1 MDLQPTDLQELLRSN
16 AEDVLA
22 REAPADRVREM
33 EQAGEPDA
41 ALWSTLVE
49 LGWTRLAVP
58 EEHGGQGG
66 SLLDL
71 AVIIEQLCRFAVLTP
86 FVPTTLAALAVQR
99 HGDEALQAELL
110 PRIAE
115 GATVS
120 IALAEGRGKMHDLAA
135 TVEDGAVHGEKHFV
149 EYARSSDLHLVAASR
164 NGAPGLAVVAAGADG
179 VRIERDL
186 ASIGKT
192 PQAVVVYEGAQAD
205 AWIEGE
211 AAAVEDLRRLG
222 STLASLESYAH
233 AQRALDMTVDYVQT
247 RVQFGRPIGSF
258 QAVQMRL
265 ADLATRVQASNFL
278 VHELLWHFGEGSED
292 PSQVA
297 VVKAVTAA
305 TVAQVTQDCHLL
317 HGGIG
322 FMQGPA
328 PGRMGEPSGESEVA
342 PPTEYPLYFHTIR
355 GKEASLRFGGAGE
368 ALRTVASALLD

>member
-16 AEDVLA
+16 AEDVLG
-22 REAPADRVREM
+22 REAPADRVREI

-41 ALWSTLVE
+41 ALWSTLVD
-49 LGWTRLAVP
+49 LGWTGLAVP
-58 EEHGGQGG
+58 EEHSGQGG

-71 AVIIEQLCRFAVLTP
+71 AVIVEQLCRHAVLSP
-86 FVPTTLAALAVQR
+86 FVPTALAAIVVQR

-115 GATVS
+115 GATVA
-120 IALAEGRGKMHDLAA
+120 IALAEGHGELRDLAA
-135 TVEDGAVHGEKHFV
+135 SYEDGAVSGEKRFV

-164 NGAPGLAVVAAGADG
+164 NGTAGLALVQAGADG
-179 VRIERDL
+179 VRVEQDL
-186 ASIGKT
+186 VSIGKT
-192 PQAVVVYEGAQAD
+192 PQAIVAYEGARAD

-211 AAAVEDLRRLG
+211 AAVEDLRRLG
-222 STLASLESYAH
+222 SALASLESYAH

-278 VHELLWHFGEGSED
+278 VHELLWHFDEGTDD
-292 PSQVA
+292 PEQIA
-297 VVKAVTAA
+297 VVKAVTAQ

-322 FMQGPA
+322 FI
-328 PGRMGEPSGESEVA
+328 
-342 PPTEYPLYFHTIR
+342 TEYDLYFHTIR

-368 ALRTVASALLD
+368 ALRTVANALLD

>member
-1 MDLQPTDLQELLRSN
+1 MDLQPSDLQELLRSN
-16 AEDVLA
+16 AEDVLG
-22 REAPADRVREM
+22 REAPSDRVREM
-33 EQAGEPDA
+33 ERAGEPDA

-49 LGWTRLAVP
+49 LGWTGLSVP

-71 AVIIEQLCRFAVLTP
+71 AVIVEQLCRFAVLTP
-86 FVPTTLAALAVQR
+86 FVPTTLAALVVQR

-120 IALAEGRGKMHDLAA
+120 IALAEGRGKMRDLAA
-135 TVEDGAVHGEKHFV
+135 TFEDGAVSGEKHFV

-164 NGAPGLAVVAAGADG
+164 DGAPGLAVVAAGADG

-211 AAAVEDLRRLG
+211 AAVEDLRRLG

-297 VVKAVTAA
+297 VVKAVTAE

-322 FMQGPA
+322 FI
-328 PGRMGEPSGESEVA
+328 
-342 PPTEYPLYFHTIR
+342 TEYPLYFHTIR

>member
-1 MDLQPTDLQELLRSN
+1 MDLQPTDLQELLRTN

-22 REAPADRVREM
+22 SEAPADRVREI

-41 ALWSTLVE
+41 ALWSTLVD
-49 LGWTRLAVP
+49 LGWTGLAID

-71 AVIIEQLCRFAVLTP
+71 AVIVEQLCRHAVLTP
-86 FVPTTLAALAVQR
+86 FVPTALAAIVVQR
-99 HGDEALQAELL
+99 HGDEALRAELL

-115 GATVS
+115 GATVA
-120 IALAEGRGKMHDLAA
+120 IALAEGHGELRDLAA
-135 TVEDGAVHGEKHFV
+135 SYEDGAVSGEKRFV

-164 NGAPGLAVVAAGADG
+164 NGSAGLAVVPAGAEG
-179 VRIERDL
+179 VSIEQDL
-186 ASIGKT
+186 MSIGKT
-192 PQAVVVYEGAQAD
+192 PQAIVAYDGARAD

-211 AAAVEDLRRLG
+211 AALEDLRRLG
-222 STLASLESYAH
+222 SALASLESYAH

-247 RVQFGRPIGSF
+247 RVQFARPIGAF

-292 PSQVA
+292 PEQIA
-297 VVKAVTAA
+297 VVKAVTAQ

-322 FMQGPA
+322 FI
-328 PGRMGEPSGESEVA
+328 
-342 PPTEYPLYFHTIR
+342 TEYDLYFHTIR

-368 ALRTVASALLD
+368 ALRTVADALLD

>member
-22 REAPADRVREM
+22 REAPTDRVRQV
-33 EQAGEPDA
+33 EQSGEPDA
-41 ALWSTLVE
+41 ALWSTLVD
-49 LGWTRLAVP
+49 LGWTGLAIG

-71 AVIIEQLCRFAVLTP
+71 AVIVEQLCRHAVLTP
-86 FVPTTLAALAVQR
+86 FVPTALAALVVQR
-99 HGDEALQAELL
+99 HGDAALQAELL

-115 GATVS
+115 GATVA
-120 IALAEGRGKMHDLAA
+120 IALAEGRGELHDLMA
-135 TVEDGAVHGEKHFV
+135 TYANGAVNGEKRFV
-149 EYARSSDLHLVAASR
+149 EYARSSDLHLVAAGR
-164 NGAPGLAVVAAGADG
+164 NGAAGLALVPAGAEG
-179 VRIERDL
+179 VRVEQDL
-186 ASIGKT
+186 ATVGKT
-192 PQAVVVYEGAQAD
+192 PQAIVSYDGAQAD

-211 AAAVEDLRRLG
+211 AAVEDLRRLG
-222 STLASLESYAH
+222 ATLASLESYAH

-278 VHELLWHFGEGSED
+278 VHELLWRFGEGSED
-292 PSQVA
+292 PEQIA
-297 VVKAVTAA
+297 VVKAVTAQ
-305 TVAQVTQDCHLL
+305 TVGQVTQDCHLL

-322 FMQGPA
+322 FI
-328 PGRMGEPSGESEVA
+328 
-342 PPTEYPLYFHTIR
+342 TEYDLYFHTIR

-368 ALRTVASALLD
+368 ALRTVANALLD

>member
-16 AEDVLA
+16 AEDVLG
-22 REAPADRVREM
+22 REAPADRVREI

-41 ALWSTLVE
+41 ALWSTLVD
-49 LGWTRLAVP
+49 LGWTGLAVP
-58 EEHGGQGG
+58 EEHSGQGG

-71 AVIIEQLCRFAVLTP
+71 AVIVEQLCRHAVLSP
-86 FVPTTLAALAVQR
+86 FVPTALAAIVVQR

-115 GATVS
+115 GATVA
-120 IALAEGRGKMHDLAA
+120 IALAEGHGELRDLEASY
-135 TVEDGAVHGEKHFV
+135 EDGAVSGEKRFV

-164 NGAPGLAVVAAGADG
+164 NGTAGLALVQAGADG
-179 VRIERDL
+179 VRVEQDL
-186 ASIGKT
+186 VSIGKT
-192 PQAVVVYEGAQAD
+192 PQAIVAYEGARAD

-211 AAAVEDLRRLG
+211 AAVEDLRRLG
-222 STLASLESYAH
+222 SALASLESYAH

-278 VHELLWHFGEGSED
+278 VHELLWHFDEGSDD
-292 PSQVA
+292 PEQIA
-297 VVKAVTAA
+297 VVKAVTAQ

-322 FMQGPA
+322 FI
-328 PGRMGEPSGESEVA
+328 
-342 PPTEYPLYFHTIR
+342 TEYDLYFHTIR

-368 ALRTVASALLD
+368 ALRTVANALLD

>member
-1 MDLQPTDLQELLRSN
+1 MDLQPTDLQELLRGN
-16 AEDVLA
+16 AEDVLG
-22 REAPADRVREM
+22 REAPADRVREI

-41 ALWSTLVE
+41 ALWSTLVD
-49 LGWTRLAVP
+49 LGWTGLAVP
-58 EEHGGQGG
+58 DEHGGQGG

-71 AVIIEQLCRFAVLTP
+71 AVIVEQLCRHAVLTP
-86 FVPTTLAALAVQR
+86 FVPTALAAIVVQR

-115 GATVS
+115 GATVA
-120 IALAEGRGKMHDLAA
+120 IALAEGHGELRDLAA
-135 TVEDGAVHGEKHFV
+135 TYADGAVSGEKRFV

-164 NGAPGLAVVAAGADG
+164 NGTPGLAIVPAGAAG
-179 VRIERDL
+179 VRVEQDL
-186 ASIGKT
+186 VSIGKT
-192 PQAVVVYEGAQAD
+192 PQAIVAYEGAPAD
-205 AWIEGE
+205 AWMEGE
-211 AAAVEDLRRLG
+211 AAVEDLRRLG
-222 STLASLESYAH
+222 SALASLESYAH

-278 VHELLWHFGEGSED
+278 VHELLWHFDEGSDD
-292 PSQVA
+292 PEQIA
-297 VVKAVTAA
+297 VVKAVTAQ

-322 FMQGPA
+322 FI
-328 PGRMGEPSGESEVA
+328 
-342 PPTEYPLYFHTIR
+342 TEYDLYFHTIR

-368 ALRTVASALLD
+368 ALRTVADALLD

>member
-16 AEDVLA
+16 AEDVLE

-33 EQAGEPDA
+33 EQSGEPDA

-49 LGWTRLAVP
+49 LGWTGLAVG
-58 EEHGGQGG
+58 EDHGGQGG

-86 FVPTTLAALAVQR
+86 FVPSALAGLVVQR
-99 HGDEALQAELL
+99 HGDAALQGELL

-115 GATVS
+115 GSTVS
-120 IALAEGRGKMHDLAA
+120 IALAEGRGKMHDLA
-135 TVEDGAVHGEKHFV
+135 TSYEDGAVSGEKRFV

-164 NGAPGLAVVAAGADG
+164 NGAAGLAVVPAAAEG
-179 VRIERDL
+179 VRIEQDL
-186 ASIGKT
+186 VSIGKT
-192 PQAVVVYEGAQAD
+192 PQAIVAYDGAQAD
-205 AWIEGE
+205 GWIEGE
-211 AAAVEDLRRLG
+211 AAVEDLRRLG
-222 STLASLESYAH
+222 SALASLESYAH

-247 RVQFGRPIGSF
+247 RVQFARPIGSF

-278 VHELLWHFGEGSED
+278 VHELLWHFDQGSED
-292 PSQVA
+292 AEQIA
-297 VVKAVTAA
+297 VVKAVTAQ
-305 TVAQVTQDCHLL
+305 TVGQVTQDCHLL

-322 FMQGPA
+322 FI
-328 PGRMGEPSGESEVA
+328 
-342 PPTEYPLYFHTIR
+342 TEYDLYFHTIR

-368 ALRTVASALLD
+368 ALRTVADALLD

>member
-16 AEDVLA
+16 AEDVLG
-22 REAPADRVREM
+22 REAPADRVREI

-41 ALWSTLVE
+41 ALWSTLVD
-49 LGWTRLAVP
+49 LGWTGLAVP
-58 EEHGGQGG
+58 DEHGGQGG

-71 AVIIEQLCRFAVLTP
+71 AVIVEQLCRHAVLTP
-86 FVPTTLAALAVQR
+86 FVPTALAAIVVQR

-115 GATVS
+115 GATVA
-120 IALAEGRGKMHDLAA
+120 IALAEGHGELRDLAA
-135 TVEDGAVHGEKHFV
+135 SYEDGAVSGEKRFV
-149 EYARSSDLHLVAASR
+149 EYARSSDLHLVAASG
-164 NGAPGLAVVAAGADG
+164 NGTAGLAIVQAGADG
-179 VRIERDL
+179 VRVEQDL
-186 ASIGKT
+186 VSIGKT
-192 PQAVVVYEGAQAD
+192 PQAIVAYEGAVAD

-211 AAAVEDLRRLG
+211 AAVEDLRRLG
-222 STLASLESYAH
+222 SALASLESYAH

-278 VHELLWHFGEGSED
+278 VHELLWHFDEGTDD
-292 PSQVA
+292 PEQIA
-297 VVKAVTAA
+297 VVKAVTAQ

-322 FMQGPA
+322 FI
-328 PGRMGEPSGESEVA
+328 
-342 PPTEYPLYFHTIR
+342 TEYDLYFHTIR

-368 ALRTVASALLD
+368 ALRTVANALLD